1 MHIIDG
7 AFKAGVFDVQ
17 SEDRLLDISITRAKI
32 NKAITWI
39 KKSQKGAVALNQA
52 QTCCKLSNVRLLAP
66 TKTFFAYILHSLKSL
81 LIKKDDIEYMYCP
94 MPGVGN

>member
-7 AFKAGVFDVQ
+7 SFKAGVVDVQ

-32 NKAITWI
+32 NKAITWT

-52 QTCCKLSNVRLLAP
+52 QNCCKLSN
-66 TKTFFAYILHSLKSL
+66 TKTRFAYILHSLKSF
-81 LIKKDDIEYMYCP
+81 LINKMT
-94 MPGVGN
+94 